1 MKFSELPSLDHREPR
16 WVEGRDYQLVC
27 GLENRFNYRQ
37 DTVGNN
43 SRKSNRFIP
52 WRQYGD
58 KPPEEPGDLAY
69 FLVDGEWKLFG
80 WLSKEWFQA
89 TKGTSGES
97 LGKGGNPNGNPQ
109 NLASY
114 YLRCKQ
120 DPGLEAQRL
129 QRCRE
134 NFAKSRA
141 EIGRR
146 NKGRKHSPE
155 VNSKKGRAGSLNPA
169 HGKRWCNNGER
180 NLRIGMEDDVPEGF
194 KLGMLRSKTKTS

>member
-1 MKFSELPSLDHREPR
+1 MSFSEYPSLDHREPL

-27 GLENRFNYRQ
+27 GLENEFNYRR

-58 KPPEEPGDLAY
+58 STPEEQGDLAF

-80 WLSKEWFQA
+80 WLSEEWFLA
-89 TKGTSGES
+89 TRGTSGES
-97 LGKGGNPNGNPQ
+97 FGNVGNRRGNPV
-109 NLASY
+109 NLENY
-114 YLRCKQ
+114 YAKCKE
-120 DPGLEAQRL
+120 DPDLEAERVK
-129 QRCRE
+129 RCRE

-141 EIGRR
+141 ENGRR

-155 VNSKKGRAGSLNPA
+155 INLRKGRSGEQNAA
-169 HGKRWCNNGER
+169 FGKLWYNNGER
-180 NLRIGMEDDVPEGF
+180 NIRIDSNEQPPKGF
-194 KLGMLRSKTKTS
+194 KPGLMRRKVNL